1 MDSRPTTR
9 STPRFAEV
17 TRLVSRAARQGAA
30 LFAFAGLM
38 LGTAALPAR
47 AEGAAELFLA
57 EPASSGAKPAAVV
70 PPGLHRARAAKIN
83 APLLHDPA
91 SPLHHP
97 SPAALKNPS
106 SRLALS
112 LYGDRQVTA
121 VIENTEYKP
130 GGRFIAHGVV
140 EGVPGSR
147 VAFSVDGDVVAG
159 TVFVPGQDATQIS
172 YLGDGVH
179 QIADLD
185 QELGT
190 ACGAVLAPDQ
200 SGDATAIVH
209 APITAGTA
217 PTVVDVA
224 VLYTTAAMNGAGG
237 LSGIQSQIDLAVD
250 EANTCFSNSGINVT
264 LNLVYRGE
272 VTYSETSNPNTDLG
286 RLQNPTDG
294 QLDTAQS
301 IRTQYG
307 ADLVCLVVEG
317 MNTYAG
323 LGYVM
328 SPVASSFASYGYS
341 VVKRQYL
348 TGVYTFPHELGH
360 NFGCNHDRQ
369 NASGSGAFSYSYGYR
384 FDAAGTTYRTVM
396 AYAPGTRIPYFSN
409 PNVSYLG
416 VATGVAH
423 GQATEADNVG
433 TINASADTVAAFS
446 GPSTI
451 IDFSTN
457 AVTVAENV
465 GSITLS
471 LDRTGVVTNTST
483 VKVTTVAG
491 TAKAG
496 TDYTAV
502 TQTVTFASGETN
514 KTVSVSI
521 VNDTAVE
528 GTETFTVSLSAAT
541 GAVVGLNTPYTV
553 TITDDDTTVAL
564 AAATASVL
572 ESATNAVLTVVRT
585 GVTNTVATV
594 NYATANGTALAGS
607 DYTNTTGTVTFNAG
621 ETNKTISVPLVA
633 DSAIEGKETFT
644 LTLSSPTNA
653 LLGSVTSSVVTIQ
666 DANVEFDF
674 ATASLTS
681 SVLETAGKATLT
693 VWRLG
698 GTTLTNTVNFAVT
711 TNGTAVAGT
720 NVTSTNGTLTFL
732 PGVTNLTVTLPVLH
746 DGAVAGNKTA
756 EVALTNPGGT
766 ATVGTNDTATVTIQD
781 VDSIFNFTVVT
792 NNVAENAGT
801 VVLNVR
807 RTGGLAAAAG
817 VAYKSSTNGTA
828 TSGVDFTAATGTLSF
843 AAGDTNKTIT
853 VKITNDSLL
862 ESDETFTVALSAPTG
877 NATLGTNS
885 TAVVNILEDDLNSFA
900 FSSSTASVAENGTN
914 MVLTVARTGSTNAT
928 SVKYTATAGTAK
940 AGVDFTATTGTL
952 SFANGDTSKTITV
965 PILDNQKVDGDRL
978 FTMVLSAP
986 ATNSVIGTNGI
997 ATVTITDDDTAVNFT
1012 AATATVAESAT
1023 NAVLT
1028 LVRTG
1033 VTNTV
1038 VSVNYAT
1045 TNGTAL
1051 AGSDYTNTTG
1061 TVTFNAGETNKTIS
1075 IPVVADSLIEGKE
1088 TFSVR
1093 LLSPTNTLLG
1103 TVTNVVVTILDA
1115 NVEFDFATASLTSS
1129 VLETAGKAT
1138 LTVWRLGGTAATNTV
1153 NFALGTNG
1161 TAVAGT
1167 NYTSTNGTL
1176 TFLPGVTNLT
1186 VTLPVLHDGVVAGDK
1201 TAVLKL
1207 SSPGGT
1213 ATVGTND
1220 TATVTIQDVDSTF
1233 NFTVVTN
1240 SVAENAG
1247 TVVLNVRRTGGLA
1260 GAAGVTYKSSTN
1272 GTATSGVDFTP
1283 ATGTLSFAA
1292 GDTNKTITV
1301 KITDDSLIE
1310 GTETFSVALS
1320 APSGNATLGT
1330 NGTAVVN
1337 ILDDDLNSFA
1347 FSAATASVAENA
1359 TNVVLTVNRTGST
1372 NATSV
1377 KYAATAGT
1385 AKAGVDFTATTGT
1398 LSFAN
1403 GDTSKTITVPILDN
1417 QKVDG
1422 DRLFTMVL
1430 SAPATNSVIGTNGIA
1445 TVTITDNDTMV
1456 AFTAATATVRETDT
1470 NVVLTLVRTGLTNS
1484 TVSVNYATTNGTA
1497 VAGTNYT
1504 STNGVVTFSPGVTNQ
1519 TITVPVLYLHDV
1531 TGTQNF
1537 SVKLS
1542 SPTNTLLGTLT
1553 NATVSLLDTDFQFDF
1568 SANALSLLE
1577 TDTKGKVTVRRTGG
1591 TWATN
1596 IVAITIAGAPG
1607 VNPYNTNSS
1616 LTALPGTNLVT
1627 TNYNLTFLPGVT
1639 NQTVPLSVLH
1649 DSAVTGDRTGVVSLS
1664 IPSQPGTYN
1673 WIGYTGTNS
1682 AVVLTIQDVD
1692 STFNFATVTNNVAE
1706 NAGTVVLNVRR
1717 TGGLAAAAT
1726 VTYKSST
1733 NGTATSGVDFTPATG
1748 SLSFAAGDTNKTITV
1763 KITNDSLLES
1773 DETFTVALSAPTG
1786 NATLGTNST
1795 AVVNILEDDLNSFAF
1810 SAATASVAE
1819 NGTNVVLTVN
1829 RTGSTNA
1836 TSVKYAAT
1844 AGTAK
1849 AGVDFTAT
1857 SGTLSFANGDTS
1869 KTITVPILDNQK
1881 VDGDRVFTVAL
1892 NTPATNSVIGTT
1904 NTVTV
1909 TIADDDTSVAFN
1921 AATASVLE
1929 SATNV
1934 VLTLVRTGVTN
1945 SVVSVDYATANGTAL
1960 AGSDYTNK
1968 TGTVTFNAGETNKT
1982 ISIPVVADSLIEGKE
1997 TFSVQLTSPTNTY
2010 LGKFTNTVVT
2020 ILDAN
2025 VEFDFATTSV
2035 TNTVLETAGKATL
2048 TVWRLGGTTA
2058 TNTVD
2063 FSVTTNGTAAAG
2075 VNFTS
2080 TNGTLTFLPGV
2091 TNLTVTLP
2099 VLHDGAVAGDLTAE
2113 VGLSNA
2119 GGTATIGTNDTAL
2132 VTIRDVDSTFNFAV
2146 ITNTVAKS
2154 GGSVTL
2160 NVQRTGGLAG
2170 ASTVRYA
2177 TANGTATSGVDYT
2190 AASGTLSFA
2199 AGVTTKT
2206 VVVKITAASPTTNN
2220 TSFTVALTTP
2230 VVNGLIG
2237 TNSTAVVNITQPG
2250 GALGDVVPL
2259 THLGI
2264 RYDTNGQP
2272 TLTIVGPANS
2282 TASIESTAD
2291 LETWSSQ
2298 TQMNLGEGT
2307 AEWTDEVTAEDTAKF
2322 YRVLLNLAR

>member
-1 MDSRPTTR
+1 MDSRQTTR

-17 TRLVSRAARQGAA
+17 TRLVRRVARQGAA

-38 LGTAALPAR
+38 LGTAALQAR

-57 EPASSGAKPAAVV
+57 DPAGSGAKPAAVV

-83 APLLHDPA
+83 AQLLHDPA

-121 VIENTEYKP
+121 VIEHTEYKP
-130 GGRFIAHGVV
+130 GGRFLAHGVV

-190 ACGAVLAPDQ
+190 ACGAVPAPDL

-209 APITAGTA
+209 APITSGTA

-224 VLYTTAAMNGAGG
+224 VLYTTAAKTGAGG
-237 LSGIQSQIDLAVD
+237 AAGIQSQIDLAVD

-272 VTYSETSNPNTDLG
+272 VTYNETSNPTTDLG
-286 RLQNPTDG
+286 HLQNPTDG
-294 QLDTAQS
+294 QLDTAQTL
-301 IRTQYG
+301 RTQYG

-369 NASGSGAFSYSYGYR
+369 NATGSGAFSYSYGYR

-409 PNVSYLG
+409 PSVNYLG

-446 GPSTI
+446 GPTTT

-457 AVTVAENV
+457 AITVAENV

-471 LDRTGVVTNTST
+471 LDRTGSVTNSST

-496 TDYTAV
+496 TDFTAV
-502 TQTVTFASGETN
+502 SQTVTFASGETN

-521 VNDTAVE
+521 VNDTVVE
-528 GTETFTVSLSAAT
+528 GTETFTVSLSAPT

-553 TITDDDTTVAL
+553 TITDDDTTVGL

-572 ESATNAVLTVVRT
+572 ESAGNAVLNVVRT
-585 GVTNTVATV
+585 GVTNSVVTV

-621 ETNKTISVPLVA
+621 ETNKTISVPVVA
-633 DSAIEGKETFT
+633 DSLIEGKETFT
-644 LTLSSPTNA
+644 LTLSNPTNA
-653 LLGSVTSSVVTIQ
+653 LLGTVTSSVITIQ

-698 GTTLTNTVNFAVT
+698 GTTLTNTVDFALT

-720 NVTSTNGTLTFL
+720 NVTATNGTLTFL

-746 DGAVAGNKTA
+746 DGALAGNKTA

-781 VDSIFNFTVVT
+781 VDSTFNFTVVT
-792 NNVAENAGT
+792 NGVAENAGT
-801 VVLNVR
+801 LVLNVR
-807 RTGGLAAAAG
+807 RTGGVAAAAG
-817 VAYKSSTNGTA
+817 VTYKSSTNGTA
-828 TSGVDFTAATGTLSF
+828 TSGVDFTPATGTLSF

-853 VKITNDSLL
+853 VKITDDILI
-862 ESDETFTVALSAPTG
+862 EGTETFTVALSAPSG
-877 NATLGTNS
+877 NATLGTNG
-885 TAVVNILEDDLNSFA
+885 TAVVNILDDDLNSFA
-900 FSSSTASVAENGTN
+900 FSATTASVAENGTN
-914 MVLTVARTGSTNAT
+914 VVLTVNRTGSTNAT
-928 SVKYTATAGTAK
+928 SVKYAATAGTAK

-965 PILDNQKVDGDRL
+965 PILDNQKVDGDRI

-997 ATVTITDDDTAVNFT
+997 ATVTITDNDTAVNFTAATASVLESATNIVLNLVRTGVTNTTVTVDYATTNGTALAGSDYTNTTGTVTFSGGETNKTITIPIIADSLIEGKETFSVKLRNPTNTLLGTVTNVVVTILDANVEFAMATASTNVSVLETAGKVTLNVWRLGGTTGTNTVGFGTATNLSTAIAGTNYTTTNGILTFLPGVTNMSFTVPVLHDGVAGGDKVLAAGIANAGGTETISTNYYSVITIQDVDSTFNFATVTNSVAENAGTLVLNVRRTGGVAAAAGVTYKSSTNGTATSGVDFTPATGTLSFAAGETNKTITVKITDDSLIEGTETFTVALSAPSGNATLGTNGTAVVNILDDDLNSFAFSATTASVAENGTNVVLTVNRTGSTNATSVKYAATAGTAKAGVDFTATTGTLSFANGDTSKTITVPILDNQKVDGDRIFTMVLSAPATNSVIGTNGIATVTITDNDTAVNFT
-1012 AATATVAESAT
+1012 AATATVSESAT

-1033 VTNTV
+1033 VTNSV

-1075 IPVVADSLIEGKE
+1075 VPVVADSLIEGKE
-1088 TFSVR
+1088 TFSVH

-1103 TVTNVVVTILDA
+1103 TITNTVVTILDA

-1186 VTLPVLHDGVVAGDK
+1186 VNLPVLHDGAVAGDK
-1201 TAVLKL
+1201 TAILKL
-1207 SSPGGT
+1207 SGAGGT
-1213 ATVGTND
+1213 ATIGTND

-1247 TVVLNVRRTGGLA
+1247 TLVLNVRRTGGVA
-1260 GAAGVTYKSSTN
+1260 AAAGVTYKSSTN

-1310 GTETFSVALS
+1310 GTESFTVALS

-1347 FSAATASVAENA
+1347 FSAS
-1359 TNVVLTVNRTGST
+1359 
-1372 NATSV
+1372 
-1377 KYAATAGT
+1377 
-1385 AKAGVDFTATTGT
+1385 
-1398 LSFAN
+1398 
-1403 GDTSKTITVPILDN
+1403 
-1417 QKVDG
+1417 
-1422 DRLFTMVL
+1422 
-1430 SAPATNSVIGTNGIA
+1430 
-1445 TVTITDNDTMV
+1445 
-1456 AFTAATATVRETDT
+1456 
-1470 NVVLTLVRTGLTNS
+1470 
-1484 TVSVNYATTNGTA
+1484 
-1497 VAGTNYT
+1497 
-1504 STNGVVTFSPGVTNQ
+1504 
-1519 TITVPVLYLHDV
+1519 
-1531 TGTQNF
+1531 
-1537 SVKLS
+1537 
-1542 SPTNTLLGTLT
+1542 
-1553 NATVSLLDTDFQFDF
+1553 
-1568 SANALSLLE
+1568 
-1577 TDTKGKVTVRRTGG
+1577 
-1591 TWATN
+1591 
-1596 IVAITIAGAPG
+1596 
-1607 VNPYNTNSS
+1607 
-1616 LTALPGTNLVT
+1616 
-1627 TNYNLTFLPGVT
+1627 
-1639 NQTVPLSVLH
+1639 
-1649 DSAVTGDRTGVVSLS
+1649 
-1664 IPSQPGTYN
+1664 
-1673 WIGYTGTNS
+1673 
-1682 AVVLTIQDVD
+1682 
-1692 STFNFATVTNNVAE
+1692 
-1706 NAGTVVLNVRR
+1706 
-1717 TGGLAAAAT
+1717 
-1726 VTYKSST
+1726 
-1733 NGTATSGVDFTPATG
+1733 
-1748 SLSFAAGDTNKTITV
+1748 
-1763 KITNDSLLES
+1763 
-1773 DETFTVALSAPTG
+1773 
-1786 NATLGTNST
+1786 
-1795 AVVNILEDDLNSFAF
+1795 
-1810 SAATASVAE
+1810 TASVAE

-1829 RTGSTNA
+1829 RVGSTNA

-1881 VDGDRVFTVAL
+1881 VDGDRIFTMVLSA
-1892 NTPATNSVIGTT
+1892 PATNSVIGT
-1904 NTVTV
+1904 NGIVTV

-1929 SATNV
+1929 TATNV

-1945 SVVSVDYATANGTAL
+1945 AVVSVDYATANGTAL

-1997 TFSVQLTSPTNTY
+1997 TFTVQLTNPTNTY
-2010 LGKFTNTVVT
+2010 LGKYTNTVVT

-2048 TVWRLGGTTA
+2048 TVWRLGGTTF

-2063 FSVTTNGTAAAG
+2063 YAVTTNGTAAAG
-2075 VNFTS
+2075 VNFTATS
-2080 TNGTLTFLPGV
+2080 GTLTFLPGV
-2091 TNLTVTLP
+2091 TNLTITLP

-2113 VGLSNA
+2113 LALSNA
-2119 GGTATIGTNDTAL
+2119 GGTATIGTNDTSL

-2146 ITNTVAKS
+2146 VTNTVAKS

-2177 TANGTATSGVDYT
+2177 SANGTATAGVDYT
-2190 AASGTLSFA
+2190 ANTGTLSFA

-2206 VVVKITAASPTTNN
+2206 IVVKITAASPTTNN

-2250 GALGDVVPL
+2250 GALGDVVAL